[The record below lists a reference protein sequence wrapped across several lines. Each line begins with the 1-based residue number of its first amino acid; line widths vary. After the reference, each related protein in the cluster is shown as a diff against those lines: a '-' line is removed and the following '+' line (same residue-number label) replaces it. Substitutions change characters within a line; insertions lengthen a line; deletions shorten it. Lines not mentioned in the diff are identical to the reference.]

1 MVRYSNIYKIIIKEN
16 LKIVFQENWLSYPCD
31 CNFKFLT
38 RYRKE
43 RLVAR
48 IVSQGVAAFAP
59 PYGESGFGLMATDD
73 IKPLKLGGSRPLLD
87 DSIRVEIICAFEAI
101 KQRAHVK

>member
-1 MVRYSNIYKIIIKEN
+1 MIKEN
-16 LKIVFQENWLSYPCD
+16 LKVVFQESWLSYLCD
-31 CNFKFLT
+31 CNVKMLI
-38 RYRKE
+38 RYRKK

-87 DSIRVEIICAFEAI
+87 DSMRVEIICAFEAI

>member
-1 MVRYSNIYKIIIKEN
+1 MIKEN
-16 LKIVFQENWLSYPCD
+16 LKIVFQESWLSYPCD

-87 DSIRVEIICAFEAI
+87 DSIRVEIICAFEDRRL
-101 KQRAHVK
+101 RAHVK

>member
-1 MVRYSNIYKIIIKEN
+1 MIKEN
-16 LKIVFQENWLSYPCD
+16 LKIVFQESWLSYPCD

-48 IVSQGVAAFAP
+48 IASQRVAAFVP
-59 PYGESGFGLMATDD
+59 PYGESGFGLMAKDD